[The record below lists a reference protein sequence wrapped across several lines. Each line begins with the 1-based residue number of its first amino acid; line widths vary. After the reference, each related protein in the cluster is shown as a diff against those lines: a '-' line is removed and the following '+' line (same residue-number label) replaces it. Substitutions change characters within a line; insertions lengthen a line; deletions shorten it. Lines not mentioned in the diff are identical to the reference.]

1 MNSLGGIKPRMEDI
15 KEQDS
20 ETENNAATG
29 QQKSNLQKKINEAVT
44 KKYHLQTQLNR
55 LKDSKTMLEMKNRAI
70 GPTSSSGTQSKPQK
84 SGFKMHHILAVSV
97 LGLIAGAA
105 T

>member
-1 MNSLGGIKPRMEDI
+1 
-15 KEQDS
+15 
-20 ETENNAATG
+20 
-29 QQKSNLQKKINEAVT
+29 
-44 KKYHLQTQLNR
+44 
-55 LKDSKTMLEMKNRAI
+55 MLEMKNRAI